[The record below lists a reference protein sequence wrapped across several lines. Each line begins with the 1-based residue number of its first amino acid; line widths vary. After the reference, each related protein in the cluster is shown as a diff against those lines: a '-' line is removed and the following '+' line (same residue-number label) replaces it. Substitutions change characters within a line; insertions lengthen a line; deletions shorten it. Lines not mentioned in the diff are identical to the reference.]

1 MLHNL
6 SKPDAFSGSNAKMP
20 WHEAFR
26 VIHELVHRETE
37 RHERNATWHSQ
48 QSEEAD
54 YSHSEAARFERNRAN
69 QIREAFEVMSRGY

>member
-48 QSEEAD
+48 QS
-54 YSHSEAARFERNRAN
+54 
-69 QIREAFEVMSRGY
+69 